1 VNGAPFRNQQAG
13 KLTTYGKR
21 EACRIFVNKTMS
33 NNLPRKKLKIAVLIN
48 SFITT
53 GGAERYA
60 VEVSR
65 RLAREHEV
73 HVFCHQWSFDG
84 TEKITFHKIPKH
96 IEKPSFLG
104 QLLFSFFSHRMLDD
118 SFDIVHT
125 HSRVTHFDV
134 LTIHCPCFRT
144 YITQQKNRLKKIFSL
159 ISASLSPR
167 VLSWLW
173 LEKKQFTYNRERL
186 FIAVS
191 ENIKENVQANYSLPD
206 ENFRMA
212 YPGVDDTMAKRGNS
226 DNDNKELRSKL
237 EISKNDLV
245 ILFVGT
251 EFKRKGLD
259 ALLNAFESI
268 QRPNIKLVIAGGGG
282 GDKEKYINLAAKM
295 GLKDNVLFLGLVQ
308 DIEDLYAI
316 ADVFILPTLSDPS
329 PMAPIEAMLAGV
341 ATIMSCSQYCGTAE
355 HIKNEEAIL
364 LENPGDP
371 DEIAEA
377 LSRLMDEGYKNEL
390 GLRGQALA
398 SKLTWDNTTAN
409 TLSTYYEV
417 LQLKQ
422 I

>member
-1 VNGAPFRNQQAG
+1 M
-13 KLTTYGKR
+13 
-21 EACRIFVNKTMS
+21 NKTMS
-33 NNLPRKKLKIAVLIN
+33 NNLPKQKLKIAVLIN

-65 RLAREHEV
+65 RLAREQEV
-73 HVFCHQWSFDG
+73 HVFCHQWSFNG
-84 TEKITFHKIPKH
+84 TEKITFHKIPKY

-104 QLLFSFFSHRMLDD
+104 QLLFSFFCHRMVDD

-125 HSRVTHFDV
+125 HARVTHFDV

-144 YITQQKNRLKKIFSL
+144 YITQQKNILKKIFSL
-159 ISASLSPR
+159 ISAAFSPR

-173 LEKKQFTYNRERL
+173 LEKKQFTYNKGRL

-191 ENIKENVQANYSLPD
+191 ENIKENVLANYSLPD
-206 ENFRMA
+206 ENFRIA
-212 YPGVDDTMAKRGNS
+212 YPGVDNTMAKRVNS
-226 DNDNKELRSKL
+226 DNNNKEFRSKL
-237 EISKNDLV
+237 GISENDLLF
-245 ILFVGT
+245 LFVGT

-259 ALLNAFESI
+259 VLLNGFKLI
-268 QRPNIKLVIAGGGG
+268 HRPNIKLVIAGGGG
-282 GDKEKYINLAAKM
+282 GEKEKYINLAAKM

-355 HIKNEEAIL
+355 HIKNEEAL
-364 LENPGDP
+364 LLKNPRDP
-371 DEIAEA
+371 NEMAKA

-398 SKLTWDNTTAN
+398 LKLTWDKTTAN
-409 TLSTYYEV
+409 TLSTYYEL
-417 LQLKQ
+417 LQRKQ